1 MRAVSYADTFLVGSV
16 YTVDP
21 SLPRA
26 EALAIKDGRI
36 LAVGT
41 ASDLARLRGPSTQ
54 VLDLPGR
61 TILPG
66 FQDSHVHPPAGGWQ
80 MMMCDLSS
88 CRTVKEYLET
98 IARFAAEH
106 PDHEWIRG
114 GGWSMA
120 LFPGGNP
127 RAEDIDKVVTDRPVV
142 LESADGHSTWVNSA
156 ALRRARIT
164 ADTPDP
170 ADGVITRDIE
180 GNPTG
185 TLHEGSAELIQTH
198 IPDISQDDL
207 DAALLIA
214 QRYLHSLGITA
225 WQDAIV
231 GSDSW
236 GQTLDVYIRAAE
248 SGALT
253 ARVVGAQWWERH
265 QGQEQI
271 ERFIQN
277 RAKANV
283 GRFRATS
290 VKIMQDGIVE
300 NGTAAFLDPYLDPCT
315 SGQECHHDPGNRGI
329 SMVDPDRLPGYV
341 TKLDEEGF
349 QVHFHAIGDRAV
361 REALDSFQTARVANG
376 ANDNRHHIAHIQV
389 IHPDDIPRFA
399 SLGVIAN
406 AQPLW
411 AAYDDQ
417 MVELAMPTLGEQRSA
432 RQYPFASLLRS
443 GARLAFGSDW
453 SVSTPDPTEEMAIAV
468 NRSMSPATADDIGA
482 AQGGEAFYPEERLSL
497 EQAIHAFT
505 MGTAYVNHLDEETGS
520 LTPGKYADV
529 AVLDRD
535 IFDRGQGGIEDAEVS
550 LTLVEGQAVYSTDP
564 AWPTPV

>member
-1 MRAVSYADTFLVGSV
+1 MSYADTFLVGSV
-16 YTVDP
+16 CTVDP
-21 SLPRA
+21 SRPRA

-36 LAVGT
+36 LAVGA
-41 ASDLARLRGPSTQ
+41 ASDLAELRGPSTE
-54 VLDLPGR
+54 VLDLTGR

-80 MMMCDLSS
+80 MMMCNLSS
-88 CRTVKEYLET
+88 CRTVEDYLET

-127 RAEDIDKVVTDRPVV
+127 RAEDIDKVVADRPVF

-156 ALRRARIT
+156 ALSRAGIT

-170 ADGVITRDIE
+170 ADGVITRDRA

-185 TLHEGSAELIQTH
+185 TLHEGSANLVRAFT
-198 IPDISQDDL
+198 PDISQDDL
-207 DAALLIA
+207 DSALLVA

-236 GQTLDVYIRAAE
+236 GRTLDVYIRAAE

-265 QGQEQI
+265 QGEEQI

-277 RAKANV
+277 RARASV

-300 NGTAAFLDPYLDPCT
+300 NGTAAFLEPYLDPCT

-361 REALDSFQTARVANG
+361 REALDSFQAARAANG

-389 IHPDDIPRFA
+389 VHPDDIPRFA
-399 SLGVIAN
+399 ALDVIAN
-406 AQPLW
+406 GQPLW

-417 MVELAMPTLGEQRSA
+417 MVELAMPVLGEQRSA
-432 RQYPFASLLRS
+432 QQYPFASLLRS

-468 NRSMSPATADDIGA
+468 NRSMSNATADDIGA
-482 AQGGEAFYPEERLSL
+482 ARGGEVFSPDECLNL

-505 MGTAYVNHLDEETGS
+505 MGAAYVNHLDDVTGS
-520 LTPGKYADV
+520 LTPGKYADI

-535 IFDRGQGGIEDAEVS
+535 IFDRGQGRIEQTEVI
-550 LTLVEGQAVYSTDP
+550 LTLVEGQAVFSADSVGLAP
-564 AWPTPV
+564 P